1 MIGISI
7 RQLEVFGAIA
17 AAGTVRAAAQRLFAT
32 QPAVS
37 MALSEL
43 ERQLNAQLFDRERG
57 RLHLSPRGK
66 ELLPMAQEIIE
77 RLHEMMR
84 QTGEQPL
91 ALTGELR
98 VGASNTIGRSEE
110 HTSELQSLMRISYA
124 VFCLK
129 KKNRPEKNNTSLNT
143 YNSCPDT
150 I

>member
-7 RQLEVFGAIA
+7 RQLEVFVAIA
-17 AAGTVRAAAQRLFAT
+17 AAGTVRAAAQRLFVT

-98 VGASNTIGRSEE
+98 VGARSEE
-110 HTSELQSLMRISYA
+110 HTSELQSLMRISSA

-129 KKNRPEKNNTSLNT
+129 KKTKNTRTTLHYKRP
-143 YNSCPDT
+143 
-150 I
+150 

>member
-7 RQLEVFGAIA
+7 RQLEVFVAIA
-17 AAGTVRAAAQRLFAT
+17 AAGTVRAAAQRLFVT

-98 VGASNTIGRSEE
+98 VGASNTIGNYLVGDLLGPFVALHPAVSLHRSEE
-110 HTSELQSLMRISYA
+110 HTSELQSLMSISYA
-124 VFCLK
+124 V
-129 KKNRPEKNNTSLNT
+129 
-143 YNSCPDT
+143 
-150 I
+150 

>member
-7 RQLEVFGAIA
+7 RQLEVFVAIA
-17 AAGTVRAAAQRLFAT
+17 AAGTVRAAAQRLFVT

-66 ELLPMAQEIIE
+66 ELLPMAQEIIA

-84 QTGEQPL
+84 Q
-91 ALTGELR
+91 
-98 VGASNTIGRSEE
+98 IGR
-110 HTSELQSLMRISYA
+110 A
-124 VFCLK
+124 
-129 KKNRPEKNNTSLNT
+129 
-143 YNSCPDT
+143 SCRDRVCQYV
-150 I
+150 